1 MQKKVISLFMVMIM
15 GCSLFA
21 GCGNGKT
28 DESAANTDG
37 TENVGNAGETG
48 DAGENGDV
56 GETGDLL
63 SEIQNR
69 GYITVAMEGTW
80 APWTYHDEEGEL
92 VGFDVEV
99 AAAVAEELGVEVRY
113 EEGEWDGLLAG
124 VESGRYDIM
133 VNGVGYTEERAQAY
147 DFSEPYC
154 YNKTALIVRSDNDE
168 ISSLEDLEGKTTCN
182 SANSTY
188 QFIAEEYGA
197 TVLDVETLDGTLEM
211 VLAGPE
217 RADATLNAEA
227 SFLDYMKEHPDAEL
241 KIVDYYSELEN
252 VCIIMQKGE
261 SSDSLR
267 EAINGAIDKLRE
279 DGTLTELS
287 NKYFGGDIT
296 KE

>member
-21 GCGNGKT
+21 GCGNGKA

-48 DAGENGDV
+48 DAGENGNV

-188 QFIAEEYGA
+188 QLIAEEYGA

-252 VCIIMQKGE
+252 VCIIMQKDE

>member
-21 GCGNGKT
+21 GCGNGKA

-37 TENVGNAGETG
+37 TENVGNAGET
-48 DAGENGDV
+48 GDV

-188 QFIAEEYGA
+188 QLIAEEYGA

-296 KE
+296 KK

>member
-21 GCGNGKT
+21 GCGNGKA
-28 DESAANTDG
+28 DESVANTDG

-48 DAGENGDV
+48 DAGENGNV

-188 QFIAEEYGA
+188 QLIAEEYGA

-296 KE
+296 KK

>member
-21 GCGNGKT
+21 GCGNGKE

-48 DAGENGDV
+48 DAGENGNV

>member
-1 MQKKVISLFMVMIM
+1 MKKKVISLFMVMIM

-21 GCGNGKT
+21 GCGNGKA

-48 DAGENGDV
+48 GAGENGDV

-188 QFIAEEYGA
+188 QLIAEEYGA

-252 VCIIMQKGE
+252 VCIIMPKGE

>member
-1 MQKKVISLFMVMIM
+1 MKKKVISLFMVMIM

-21 GCGNGKT
+21 GCGNGKA

-37 TENVGNAGETG
+37 TENVGN
-48 DAGENGDV
+48 AGENGDV

-188 QFIAEEYGA
+188 QLIAEEYGA

-252 VCIIMQKGE
+252 VCIIMPKGE

>member
-21 GCGNGKT
+21 GCGNGKA

-48 DAGENGDV
+48 DAGENGNV

-252 VCIIMQKGE
+252 VCIIMPKGE

>member
-21 GCGNGKT
+21 GCGNGKA

-48 DAGENGDV
+48 DVGENGDV

-188 QFIAEEYGA
+188 QLIAEEYGA

-296 KE
+296 KK